1 MGLSSGKEMEVLH
14 GAEAPR
20 ALMRAEAAD
29 WKRDE
34 ETRLQLDHVWVT
46 ACEKAVNRKISFL
59 FI

>member
-29 WKRDE
+29 RDE
-34 ETRLQLDHVWVT
+34 EG
-46 ACEKAVNRKISFL
+46 
-59 FI
+59 